1 MKILGWEI
9 INSKKQNVKS
19 LKALVPKDSD
29 SGGWSPSSGNLMSSV
44 FSFDQQSSFSS
55 EIDLIRKYRDL
66 MFIPEVDLA
75 IEEIIN
81 EMIVTSGSDSIA
93 TLILD
98 NLAVSETFKT
108 KIRNEFDYILNVLDF
123 QENAYEYARRW
134 YVDGRLFFHL
144 LIDMNNPRKG
154 IIDIRPL
161 DAMNIRKV
169 REIQRTPDENQIPI
183 ITEVEEYFVY
193 NEMGLATI
201 KNVAT
206 ESEIRISTD
215 SIAYSN
221 SGLVDPQSGV
231 ILSNL
236 HKALKIANHLSMIE
250 TAMVIYRLTRAPER
264 RVFYIDTGDLPK
276 AKAEEYLQEQ
286 MNRHRNKMTYDVVSG
301 QMVDQKSILSMMED
315 YWMPRRGG
323 TRGTE
328 ITTLESG
335 QNLQNM
341 EDVQYFKEKLYRSL
355 NVPILRLQADNSF
368 TYSKDSAIIREELKF
383 ARFIDKQ
390 RKKFSMF
397 LYDILRKQLILKN
410 LITPSEW
417 NNIKQDIYIRFQ
429 RDSFYSEIKDAELL
443 SDQVSLMNDM
453 TSFMGTIFSN
463 NFIYKKVLKMTSEE
477 IEQLQNEL
485 KEEKAI
491 KELETGESVNS
502 SENMYTN
509 DMENYGTPQE
519 EFSQEEEPTP
529 SEEEPTPTAPTTPA
543 TPGANP
549 NA

>member
-81 EMIVTSGSDSIA
+81 EMIVTSESDSIA

-443 SDQVSLMNDM
+443 SDRVSLMNDM

>member
-81 EMIVTSGSDSIA
+81 EMIVTSESDSIA

-183 ITEVEEYFVY
+183 ITKVEEYFVY